1 MKKFFSEFK
10 TFINKGNVMD
20 MAVGVI
26 VGGMFTKIVNCFTN
40 DFLMPFISLLTGR
53 TSFENMFLV
62 LRPGEN
68 GEAVFNTLE
77 EATAAGATII
87 AYGNLIQLVLDFIL
101 TALVLFLVVKGM
113 NKLREAGEKVKDK
126 EAEEKKSE

>member
-40 DFLMPFISLLTGR
+40 DILMPFISLLTGR

-68 GEAVFNTLE
+68 GESVFNTLE
-77 EATAAGATII
+77 EATAAGATIV

-113 NKLREAGEKVKDK
+113 NKLREAGEKVKNK
-126 EAEEKKSE
+126 

>member
-40 DFLMPFISLLTGR
+40 DILMPFISLLTGR

-68 GEAVFNTLE
+68 GESVFNTLE
-77 EATAAGATII
+77 EATAAGATIV

-113 NKLREAGEKVKDK
+113 NKLREAGEKVKNK